1 MKSVNSKLKALSAI
15 VAAGMMLMAGAA
27 SAQTV
32 TAGGATL
39 PQQLY
44 NDIFTNG
51 PITGTW
57 SYDGTGSG
65 TGKTAFLT
73 NNSALFSTTGT
84 VHLVG
89 SDSALTSTELSTY
102 NAAYNNG
109 SSSTVANYGRLIQVP
124 AVATP
129 VLLPYKETG
138 VSTLNLTTQEVCK
151 IFSFDTGARTWNQVT
166 TAADD
171 GAVGST
177 SAIQVVYRSE
187 TSGTTE
193 LLARFLNNACGS
205 YLPSGK
211 SFTVSNNFKTVVAS
225 ALPTLTATEDAN
237 GDGIP
242 DVWVAAT
249 GSQGVSD
256 AMGPA
261 FNDRLGYLSPD
272 SHYTGNSNTDVARIN
287 TFLPTAASIQSAL
300 PAPPAAGLAR
310 NTPTNWVPAY
320 AYTSTAYPI
329 YGTTNLLLGQCY
341 SAGVGTGTAG
351 AAVKDF
357 LTKLNNGTYD
367 TKISAHSFV
376 KLPTAW
382 NTAINDAFLTSSSS
396 LAVGNTSVCNS
407 IGRP

>member
-1 MKSVNSKLKALSAI
+1 MKSVNFKLNVISAL
-15 VAAGMMLMAGAA
+15 VAAGVMAVAGAA

-32 TAGGATL
+32 TSGGATL
-39 PQQLY
+39 PQPLY
-44 NDIFTNG
+44 QDIFTNG

-57 SYDGTGSG
+57 SYAGTGSG

-84 VHLVG
+84 VHIVG
-89 SDSALTSTELSTY
+89 SDSALSSTELSTY

-109 SSSTVANYGRLIQVP
+109 TSSTVANYGRLIQVP

-138 VSTLNLTTQEVCK
+138 ISTLNLTNQEICR
-151 IFSFDTGARTWNQVT
+151 IFSFDANARNWNQVT

-171 GAVGST
+171 GGVGSAT
-177 SAIQVVYRSE
+177 AIQVVFRAE

-193 LLARFLNNACGS
+193 LLSRFLNAACGS
-205 YLPSGK
+205 FLPAGK
-211 SFTVSNNFKTVVAS
+211 SFTISNNFKTVVAS
-225 ALPTLTATEDAN
+225 ALPTLTAAQDAN

-242 DVWVAAT
+242 DVWVSAT
-249 GSQGVSD
+249 GSSGVT
-256 AMGPA
+256 AALAVNHRFG
-261 FNDRLGYLSPD
+261 FLSPD
-272 SHYTGNSNTDVARIN
+272 STYTGGTNSVVARIN
-287 TFLPTAASIQSAL
+287 SFLPSAASIQAAL
-300 PAPPAAGLAR
+300 PAPPSTAIAR
-310 NTPTNWVPAY
+310 SNPLNWVPAY
-320 AYTSTAYPI
+320 SLPTSAYPI

-341 SAGVGTGTAG
+341 AGGVGAGTAG

-367 TKISAHSFV
+367 AKITSHNFIKMPA
-376 KLPTAW
+376 AW
-382 NTAINDAFLTSSSS
+382 NTAINDAFLTSTNT
-396 LAVGNTSVCNS
+396 LAVGNTSVCNA